1 MARAADEY
9 FNLFDMFLAG
19 WYLLI
24 VFVFCWA

>member
-1 MARAADEY
+1 MAKVHGEE
-9 FNLFDMFLAG
+9 FTLFEMFLAG